1 MLGVGRRGV
10 ATGQRQSEGQEAGR
24 AHTVRVR
31 LGSVDLI
38 AHAGHAVY
46 DHPAMA
52 AIAVAAMVIPM
63 GVLVVLGRVF
73 WRASKNDPDRK
84 D

>member
-1 MLGVGRRGV
+1 M
-10 ATGQRQSEGQEAGR
+10 
-24 AHTVRVR
+24 
-31 LGSVDLI
+31 DLI
-38 AHAGHAVY
+38 AHAGHDVY

-52 AIAVAAMVIPM
+52 VIAIAAMLIPL
-63 GVLVVLGRVF
+63 GVLAVLGRVF